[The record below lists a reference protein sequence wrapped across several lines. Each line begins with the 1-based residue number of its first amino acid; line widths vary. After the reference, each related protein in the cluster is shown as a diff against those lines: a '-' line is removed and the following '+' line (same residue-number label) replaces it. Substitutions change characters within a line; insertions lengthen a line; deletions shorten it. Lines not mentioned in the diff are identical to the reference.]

1 MTGSLGGRA
10 TDIQPLRVISLG
22 AGVQSTTMAL
32 MAAHGEIGPMPD
44 AAIFADTG
52 DEPAAVYE
60 HLRWL
65 MSPNVLP
72 FPVHIASR
80 GRLSERLM
88 AGDEQA
94 RVPFHKVSLAGK
106 KSLVQ
111 RQCTRNFKIR
121 PIRQKTRELLGKSSS
136 AYIAPGSVEC
146 WIGISMDEAIR
157 MKPAGVSYIVNR
169 WPLIEQQR
177 TRRWCLQWMADRG
190 YPTPGKSS
198 CIFCPYQGNNQLR
211 ARRDG
216 APAEWA
222 KMIALDRSLRTPEMV
237 ARFQGQ
243 QFIHR
248 SCTPLDEVDLS
259 TAVERGEPDLFNN
272 ECDGI
277 CGV

>member
-1 MTGSLGGRA
+1 MK
-10 TDIQPLRVISLG
+10 LRVISLG

-44 AAIFADTG
+44 CAIFADTC
-52 DEPAAVYE
+52 DEPQAVYE

-80 GRLSERLM
+80 GRLSEALL

-94 RVPFHKVSLAGK
+94 RVPFYKVSVDGER
-106 KSLVQ
+106 SLVQ

-121 PIRQKTRELLGKSSS
+121 PIRHKTREVLGVGPS
-136 AYIAPGSVEC
+136 AYIAPGTVEC

-157 MKPAGVSYIVNR
+157 MKPSDVGYIVNR
-169 WPLIEQQR
+169 WPLIEQR
-177 TRRWCLQWMADRG
+177 RDRRWCLKWMADHG
-190 YPTPGKSS
+190 YPTPAKSS
-198 CIFCPYQGNNQLR
+198 CTFCPYQGDDQLR
-211 ARRDG
+211 ARRDS

-222 KMIALDRSLRTPEMV
+222 AMIALDRSLRTPAMV
-237 ARFQGQ
+237 ERFQGE

-248 SCTPLDEVDLS
+248 SCLPLDEADLS
-259 TAVERGEPDLFNN
+259 TAEDRGQLNMFIN
-272 ECDGI
+272 ECEGM